1 MMSSNRYVSAL
12 IYYKPGSHFSTDNE
26 VFITLVSPMVGIL
39 IGITIE
45 VGGPL
50 IVCYIRKKRG
60 KHKLNSPKIIPVT
73 ISNNGDNLNM
83 LRRILNRVTTSKIIR
98 PILIVYNHL
107 AVSPVLRTVGITAS
121 QLIQFIIIGRFG
133 VVLKDTFIY
142 AYKNRM
148 RENYLKVAVNT
159 LAWLM
164 ASKDRDT
171 RVNFIAAFVMTTTSS
186 LWLTGIPIIRNS
198 LLTFTCITFLNL
210 CSFIYVEESFESFLR
225 YRASDM
231 GVFGLPKVEH
241 LINKPLSSF
250 SENRPNSKISM
261 TGKEETSVISSP
273 LQNEMPKSIYKDFE
287 SEMNEIIK
295 DSTLD
300 KKTTIL
306 PRKVGLQKGKISR
319 THSTSKPKR
328 RVNNLQNLNK
338 ADFPDRLKSIENG
351 RKVREKLYK
360 ENLEKFPDLLKIK
373 EEKIKEG
380 KVK

>member
-1 MMSSNRYVSAL
+1 MSSNRYVSAL

-60 KHKLNSPKIIPVT
+60 KYALNSPKIIPVVT
-73 ISNNGDNLNM
+73 NSNGDNLNM
-83 LRRILNRVTTSKIIR
+83 LRRILNRVTTNKIIR
-98 PILIVYNHL
+98 LILIVYNHL
-107 AVSPVLRTVGITAS
+107 AVSPVLRTVAITAS
-121 QLIQFIIIGRFG
+121 QLIRFIIISRFG
-133 VVLKDTFIY
+133 LLIKAACIY
-142 AYKNRM
+142 AYKKR
-148 RENYLKVAVNT
+148 RQENLFKVVVNT
-159 LAWLM
+159 LCWLM
-164 ASKDRDT
+164 ASKNRDT
-171 RVNFIAAFVMTTTSS
+171 RVNLIAAFVITTTSS
-186 LWLTGIPIIRNS
+186 LWLTGIPIIRNG
-198 LLTFTCITFLNL
+198 LLIFTSVTFLNL
-210 CSFIYVEESFESFLR
+210 CNFIYVEQSFLQ
-225 YRASDM
+225 YRPSDM
-231 GVFGLPKVEH
+231 GVFGLPNVEH

-250 SENRPNSKISM
+250 SEHRPNSKISM
-261 TGKEETSVISSP
+261 IGKEETNVISSP
-273 LQNEMPKSIYKDFE
+273 LQNEMPKSIDENFE
-287 SEMNEIIK
+287 SKMNTIIK

-300 KKTTIL
+300 ENPTIL
-306 PRKVGLQKGKISR
+306 PRKVALQKGRISR
-319 THSTSKPKR
+319 PHSTSKPKR

-338 ADFPDRLKSIENG
+338 ADFPDRLKSIEND